1 MSDSYIY
8 SGMEKYYSK
17 EKTDNKGKILKILVV
32 VLSVFL
38 TIEAVIYAVVMP
50 SLSTAKVTFSGLSS
64 LNAENLLLENG
75 ITGSIS
81 WMSFDTASF
90 ASKLASNAAIES
102 VSVEK
107 KFPDQILVKI
117 TERKPVC
124 CSLVVADGRT
134 VPIQIDKSGVIFSV
148 GSNLAT
154 SNMPLITGIELSTIH
169 EGMRI
174 PSKYRSLL
182 VQIQEI
188 MESNPVYFNAL
199 SEIRVIPTDYDS
211 YELMLYPMQSKT
223 RFLVDRNF
231 NEQTLQYMMVI
242 LDVIKTIENKVFEV
256 DMRYGTVSYKIVEG

>member
-1 MSDSYIY
+1 MAFD
-8 SGMEKYYSK
+8 
-17 EKTDNKGKILKILVV
+17 
-32 VLSVFL
+32 
-38 TIEAVIYAVVMP
+38 
-50 SLSTAKVTFSGLSS
+50 
-64 LNAENLLLENG
+64 
-75 ITGSIS
+75 TGS
-81 WMSFDTASF
+81 F
-90 ASKLASNAAIES
+90 ATKLASNAAIES

-124 CSLVVADGRT
+124 CSLVVVNGKT

-154 SNMPLITGIELSTIH
+154 NNMPLITGIELSTIQ

-174 PSKYRSLL
+174 PKKYRSLIL
-182 VQIQEI
+182 QIQEI
-188 MESNPVYFNAL
+188 MERNPVYFNAL

-223 RFLVDRNF
+223 RVLVDRNF
-231 NEQTLQYMMVI
+231 NEQTLQEMMVI
-242 LDVIKTIENKVFEV
+242 LDVVSTIENKVFEV